1 MDKKPMGKRK
11 NWIWILCAALVVCI
25 AIVCIILFTGKD
37 SITGKKDSTAK
48 NPSQEITTDAGDSK
62 DKPDVNAQQ
71 NGGTSSGVGNNSI
84 DQPDGAS
91 DIDLPY
97 VEIPVEQDPGNISSG
112 ASGGGAPSGQSSGD
126 AGSDG
131 NVPGGDSGQGSETG
145 DSGSGSA
152 STAGEGNGDIILPM
166 VP

>member
-25 AIVCIILFTGKD
+25 AVVCIILFTGKD

-48 NPSQEITTDAGDSK
+48 NPSQEITNDAGDSK
-62 DKPDVNAQQ
+62 DKPDANAQQ
-71 NGGTSSGVGNNSI
+71 NGGTSSGVGNNSVG
-84 DQPDGAS
+84 QPDGAS

-97 VEIPVEQDPGNISSG
+97 VEIPVEQDSG
-112 ASGGGAPSGQSSGD
+112 T
-126 AGSDG
+126 
-131 NVPGGDSGQGSETG
+131 GDSGQGSGTV
-145 DSGSGSA
+145 DPGSGSA
-152 STAGEGNGDIILPM
+152 GTSGEGNGDIILPM